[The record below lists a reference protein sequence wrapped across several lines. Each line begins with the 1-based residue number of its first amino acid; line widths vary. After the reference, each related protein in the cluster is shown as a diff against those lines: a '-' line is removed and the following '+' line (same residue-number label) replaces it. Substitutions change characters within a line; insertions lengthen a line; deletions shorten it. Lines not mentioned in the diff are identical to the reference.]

1 MEVILLE
8 RVEKLGAMG
17 QVVKVKDG
25 YARNYLLPLGKALRA
40 TEANKQKFE
49 RDRSQLEARN
59 AERRSG
65 AEGEAHKL
73 NGKSFVILRQ
83 AGESGQLYGS
93 VTTRDIA
100 DAAST
105 AGTEVLRTQVLLDQ
119 PIKTIGLYKV
129 RIALHPEVVTEVQ
142 VNVARTQD
150 EADAQARGEVLTGTI
165 SDREEARLAA
175 EQLFDAEALAKEQQA
190 TVGEPEPGAAPA
202 KEAAPAKPEK
212 SAPKRE
218 KAPRGE
224 KKEKAKR

>member
-1 MEVILLE
+1 MDVILLE
-8 RVEKLGAMG
+8 RVEKLGSMG

-65 AEGEAHKL
+65 AEGEAVKL
-73 NGKSFVILRQ
+73 NGKSFIILRQ
-83 AGESGQLYGS
+83 AGEGGQLYGS

-100 DAAST
+100 QAASS
-105 AGTEVLRTQVLLDQ
+105 ANIQVLRTQVMLEQ

-142 VNVARTQD
+142 VNVARSQD
-150 EADAQARGEVLTGTI
+150 EAEAQARGEVLTGTI
-165 SDREEARLAA
+165 SEREEARIAA
-175 EQLFDAEALAKEQQA
+175 EQLFEAEALAKAAPELSEEQQA
-190 TVGEPEPGAAPA
+190 AASG
-202 KEAAPAKPEK
+202 KSENEK
-212 SAPKRE
+212 S
-218 KAPRGE
+218 
-224 KKEKAKR
+224 